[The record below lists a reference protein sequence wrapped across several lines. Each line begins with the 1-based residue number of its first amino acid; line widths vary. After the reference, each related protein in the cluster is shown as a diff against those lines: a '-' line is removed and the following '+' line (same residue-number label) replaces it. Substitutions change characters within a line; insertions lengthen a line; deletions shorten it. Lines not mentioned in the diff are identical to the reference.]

1 MTQAEAARALEGYK
15 VAHDGKTVERRQ
27 GLGLP
32 LARQL
37 VEAHG
42 GKLSLLS
49 EKGMGTTVTISLP

>member
-1 MTQAEAARALEGYK
+1 MSREDLARVRRAGPIEPG
-15 VAHDGKTVERRQ
+15 ERKQ

-42 GKLSLLS
+42 GQLEILSRLG
-49 EKGMGTTVTISLP
+49 EGTTVTITLP